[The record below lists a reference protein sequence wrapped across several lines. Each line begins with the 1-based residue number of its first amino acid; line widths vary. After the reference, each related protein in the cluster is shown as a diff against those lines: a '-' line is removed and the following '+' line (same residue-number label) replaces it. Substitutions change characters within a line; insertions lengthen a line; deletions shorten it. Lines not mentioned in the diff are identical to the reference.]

1 MKRMLFLVL
10 FELKKILNRKKAL
23 LFLVALNV
31 VPLVASLALLIAFVK
46 FKGFGFGEIQFSV
59 LHEVVQGLF
68 TGHVKLFAFIAPFF
82 LALVVGDSFSTE
94 FSRGYMKMLLL
105 TPINRWQVITA
116 KTVAIMIFLL
126 LAVCIGGMFL
136 QADLLIARTL
146 TQNSGLI
153 PESMVQNLPGGLG
166 ELGDLVKNRPPTY
179 LVSTASALQLLA
191 MTFFGNLM
199 LIGFFIVFSLFFESA
214 ILMSFTS
221 LSVLMG
227 IHTFYLVASG
237 LLNKIDPWY
246 DALAKWCFTRH
257 LDDIFAIKNIQSI
270 LDGKASLL
278 SEGIFSSLLAVS
290 IWTAAFYLLATLIF
304 SRRQILH

>member
-1 MKRMLFLVL
+1 MKRMLFLIL

-23 LFLVALNV
+23 LFLLALNV

-46 FKGFGFGEIQFSV
+46 FRGFGFGQIQFSV
-59 LHEVVQGLF
+59 LYEIVQGLF

-126 LAVCIGGMFL
+126 LAVAIGGMFL

-146 TQNSGLI
+146 TQNSGDISETLLQSM
-153 PESMVQNLPGGLG
+153 PESVRNSLPSDAKPL
-166 ELGDLVKNRPPTY
+166 Y
-179 LVSTASALQLLA
+179 LVSTTSALQLLA

-221 LSVLMG
+221 LSVLMAV
-227 IHTFYLVASG
+227 HTFYLIATG
-237 LLNKIDPWY
+237 LLSKIDPVY
-246 DALAKWCFTRH
+246 NQLAQWCFTRH
-257 LDDIFAIKNIQSI
+257 LDDLFAIKSIQNI
-270 LDGKASLL
+270 LEGKAGLL
-278 SEGIFSSLLAVS
+278 SEGIFSSLLAIS
-290 IWTAAFYLLATLIF
+290 FWTAAFYLLATLIF